1 MHLVLFDI
9 DGTLVESYD
18 FDTEC
23 FQAAIEY
30 VLGVTIGPDWSRY
43 KHVTDSVILAEV
55 IDELGLKSDGDR
67 ITTEVKEQ
75 FLSCVADYIACH
87 DVAPVSGAH
96 EFLSQLIAREDATVA
111 FANGGWS
118 ESARMKLV
126 AAGINFSSIPLT
138 SSSDHYSRTEIMRLA
153 EKTEVAKHLDSITYF
168 GDGPWD
174 RKASETLGYNFVSV
188 GNRISSSQSI
198 QDYTE
203 ADAALKYI
211 GL

>member
-23 FQAAIEY
+23 FQAAIED

-43 KHVTDSVILAEV
+43 QHVTDSGILAEV
-55 IDELGLKSDGDR
+55 IDGLGLQSDYDR
-67 ITTEVKEQ
+67 ITAEVKEQ
-75 FLSCVADYIACH
+75 FVSRVADYISCH
-87 DVAPVSGAH
+87 AVSPIPGAY
-96 EFLSQLIAREDATVA
+96 EFLSQLVARKNVAVA
-111 FANGGWS
+111 FATGGWS
-118 ESARMKLV
+118 ETAKMKLG
-126 AAGINFSSIPLT
+126 AAGINFSSIPLA

-153 EKTEVAKHLDSITYF
+153 ERRAGKSHYDSMTYF

-174 RKASETLGYNFVSV
+174 QKASKTLGYNFVSV
-188 GNRISSSQSI
+188 GDRITSPKSVR
-198 QDYTE
+198 DYTE
-203 ADAALKYI
+203 VDVALGYI

>member
-1 MHLVLFDI
+1 MFDI

-23 FQAAIEY
+23 FQAAVED
-30 VLGVTIGPDWSRY
+30 VLGVTVDPDWSRY
-43 KHVTDSVILAEV
+43 KHVTDSGILAEL
-55 IDELGLKSDGDR
+55 IDELGLKSDADR
-67 ITTEVKEQ
+67 ITAEVKEQ
-75 FLSCVADYIACH
+75 FLSRVADYIACH
-87 DVAPVSGAH
+87 DVAPISGAH
-96 EFLSQLIAREDATVA
+96 EFLSQLIARKNVTVA
-111 FANGGWS
+111 FATGGWS

-126 AAGINFSSIPLT
+126 AAGINFSSIPLA
-138 SSSDHYSRTEIMRLA
+138 SSSDHYSRTEIMRLN
-153 EKTEVAKHLDSITYF
+153 ERTTGVEGFDSITYF

-174 RKASETLGYNFVSV
+174 QKASKTLGYNFVLV

-198 QDYTE
+198 QDYTK